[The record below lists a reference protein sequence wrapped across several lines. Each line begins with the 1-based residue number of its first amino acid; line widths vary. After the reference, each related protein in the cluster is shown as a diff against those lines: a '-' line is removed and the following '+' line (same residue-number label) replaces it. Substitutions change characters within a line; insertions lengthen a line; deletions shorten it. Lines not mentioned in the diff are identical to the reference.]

1 MRKVKIIGIISL
13 LLLIIILSHIRSEN
27 KGEQYYESLREIEE
41 STEETKTIKKPIKLI
56 DETVKEETVVEETQE
71 MKSAELSGYQHSK
84 TVDFDK
90 YYNMNSD
97 YVCWITIPD
106 TKIDY
111 PVVFADSEYYL
122 HRSFD
127 KKELYAGT
135 LFIDP
140 YSTKGLD
147 QNNLIIYGHNMKNG
161 SMFGTL
167 KNFKNKD
174 YFDKH
179 PYIEIYTKDEI
190 RIYQIFSV
198 REVSSD
204 INTLNYALDNFDKK
218 EYIEKA
224 IEQSVQSRTI
234 DSDNQIL
241 SLSTCVGDTS
251 KRLLISAIR
260 VN

>member
-71 MKSAELSGYQHSK
+71 
-84 TVDFDK
+84 
-90 YYNMNSD
+90 MNSD

-241 SLSTCVGDTS
+241 SLSTCVEDTS